1 MCRKEI
7 NRPEELEPSSSSKN
21 SDIGEIHRE
30 NVDLKSQLHRQKD
43 ELALVREKLRK
54 TEEDLEALSHAY
66 SALDE
71 HSSRLSKEIESLKS
85 ADKSNDLDDSAIEDL
100 LVCLGQEEEK
110 NARLVAKLEAL
121 GISVE

>member
-1 MCRKEI
+1 
-7 NRPEELEPSSSSKN
+7 LEHSSSSKS

-30 NVDLKSQLHRQKD
+30 NLDLKSQLHRHKD

-71 HSSRLSKEIESLKS
+71 HSNRLSKEIESLKS
-85 ADKSNDLDDSAIEDL
+85 ADKSNNLDDSAIEDL

-110 NARLVAKLEAL
+110 NALLVAKLEAL